1 VKDKERP
8 MGDWNCKCDD
18 CGRFM
23 SCTPEAS
30 WAVKYDFVAMEPKYE
45 HWRCKRCTSELGEVA
60 SNARPHN
67 GDMRGHQGRFA
78 KLETV

>member
-1 VKDKERP
+1 MSDL
-8 MGDWNCKCDD
+8 NLKCDD

-30 WAVKYDFVAMEPKYE
+30 WAIRYDFVAMEPICE
-45 HWRCKRCTSELGEVA
+45 RWRCRRCTAELGAVT

-67 GDMRGHQGRFA
+67 GDMRGHQGRF
-78 KLETV
+78 TVSTTTEDEQHG